1 MKKGVFGSKFSL
13 TLLAIASIL
22 IVFFAAFLLGFKG
35 MREMLAD
42 LLFEKATMGTA
53 TADISK
59 DTPGELRFFGSADAE
74 LFTKEI
80 EASLQGVLAKN
91 YKTDYRPYMP
101 GYITA
106 SVDGRPWHDTL
117 WSRDGGTFLRELVL
131 WGYLQRACLTAECLI
146 KLVQKNKEGFYTF
159 PEYFKGTKPASGT
172 ELDGTAS
179 IIIGMTLLW
188 QRLPEGDSY
197 KEKVYQFLH
206 QESSPLRYLHLRPLL
221 EPLVA
226 GSGEFGG
233 GCGIK
238 GEWYNVVQNHLVV
251 LALIAGSR
259 MENQAGDLDLAEL
272 YRQDAEVLSRNI
284 RKYLVDEEGAWIWC
298 IDPKTLLPDSAI
310 INHPI
315 NRGFGGLNGVAC
327 MYADVLGLEPIQSN
341 WWGAEPSEKTFAKL
355 YAVPLRR
362 QQFQKYGIWSQFDVF
377 REGMSSGPSYGDGY
391 ALQTML
397 LYDKLDMAD
406 KSLHYL
412 ANATFNPPPEYRE
425 LERES
430 PYHFYER
437 YYSPDV
443 VGKMKLEQGCGALN
457 LVNVA
462 EPLKV
467 ARLILGVD
475 DYSSPE
481 VKIIPRVPPS
491 WSGYEAKNWPI
502 LTEKGVARVDI
513 RYEKRK
519 DRQRFSLKV
528 KGWERIPNL
537 AVRFS
542 TLDGIVWRERKDGGK
557 VEWNVE

>member
-1 MKKGVFGSKFSL
+1 MKKGFFGLKSSL

-22 IVFFAAFLLGFKG
+22 IIFLAAFLLGFKG

-42 LLFEKATMGTA
+42 LLFEKAIMGTA
-53 TADISK
+53 TADASK
-59 DTPGELRFFGSADAE
+59 DVPGSLRFFGSADAE

-80 EASLQGVLAKN
+80 EASFQGVLAKN
-91 YKTDYRPYMP
+91 YKTDYQPYMP

-131 WGYLQRACLTAECLI
+131 WGHLQRACLTAECLI
-146 KLVQKNKEGFYTF
+146 KLVQKNSEGFYTF
-159 PEYFKGTKPASGT
+159 PEYFKGTQPASGT

-179 IIIGMTLLW
+179 IIIGMALLW
-188 QRLPEGDSY
+188 QRLPEDDPY

-206 QESSPLRYLHLRPLL
+206 QDSSPLRYLHLRPLL

-233 GCGIK
+233 GCAIQ
-238 GEWYNVVQNHLVV
+238 GEWYNVVQNNLVV

-259 MENQAGDLDLAEL
+259 MESQAGDRDLAEL
-272 YRQDAEVLSRNI
+272 YRQDGKVLSRNMQ
-284 RKYLVDEEGAWIWC
+284 KYLIDEEGAWIWC
-298 IDPKTLLPDSAI
+298 INPKTLRPDTAI

-315 NRGFGGLNGVAC
+315 NLGFGGLNGVAC

-341 WWGAEPSEKTFAKL
+341 WWGAAPSEKTFLKL

-406 KSLHYL
+406 KSLRYL
-412 ANATFNPPPEYRE
+412 ANATFSPPAEYRE

-437 YYSPDV
+437 YYSPDM

-457 LVNVA
+457 LVNVT
-462 EPLKV
+462 EPLKA

-475 DYSSPE
+475 DYSSAE

-491 WSGYEAKNWPI
+491 WSGYEVKNWPI
-502 LTEKGVARVDI
+502 LTEKGLVRADI
-513 RYEKRK
+513 RYEKEQGV
-519 DRQRFSLKV
+519 QRFMLKV
-528 KGWERIPNL
+528 IRPGRIGKL
-537 AVRFS
+537 VVRFTS
-542 TLDGIVWRERKDGGK
+542 SDGIAWREGK
-557 VEWNVE
+557 NVRTVNWSVQ